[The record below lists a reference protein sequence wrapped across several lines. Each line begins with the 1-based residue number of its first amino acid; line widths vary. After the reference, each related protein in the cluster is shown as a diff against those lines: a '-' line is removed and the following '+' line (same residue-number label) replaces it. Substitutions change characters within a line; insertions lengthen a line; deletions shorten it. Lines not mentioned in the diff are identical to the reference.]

1 MLENFTRIFSVF
13 VCTMTAN
20 TSQSPELDV
29 HTKTGLHT
37 IVSASPL
44 ASISAGAGNNSPF
57 RSKRRKLPLRT
68 VTDPTRPSQILDSQ
82 EDFDD
87 KLSLPTSPR
96 RRLPLTIGTPEG
108 VKDSSVRRDIHRPSY
123 SIASRLGAASPS
135 TFDIS
140 THSIIPDHMKAAVCN
155 SPLTPRSE
163 ARRVRFLDLETQ
175 SVAMD
180 LTRSL
185 ANTARESS
193 MSLHASDDDE
203 ISNQDQEN
211 PFDVGEPT
219 ASEWSLLADIAPY
232 KDKDETVNGKTL
244 SDSPTAPTPALELSS
259 NEKSRDNSAA
269 AEIFPP
275 VIDNQV
281 TDLRLSSNSSSFDG
295 SEKDESG
302 SESNSSD
309 GNESD
314 SSTDDADS
322 SNSNNGDERD
332 TMAGQ
337 REEKADTT
345 VSALH
350 TVSGDRKPASPLV
363 VQPFIKDINVSI
375 PVPVTGAKKPVSVPG
390 GVWKMNAVP
399 SRSRQP
405 SKENERWVERP
416 INALSSVKRKSATS
430 PSWSVKKLN
439 ANNNSKGRADARLF
453 R

>member
-1 MLENFTRIFSVF
+1 
-13 VCTMTAN
+13 MTAI

-29 HTKTGLHT
+29 HTKTSLQAFA
-37 IVSASPL
+37 SASPV
-44 ASISAGAGNNSPF
+44 AAISAGNNSPF

-68 VTDPTRPSQILDSQ
+68 VTDPTRPSQIFDSQ
-82 EDFDD
+82 GDYED
-87 KLSLPTSPR
+87 KVSLPTSPR

-185 ANTARESS
+185 ASTARESS
-193 MSLHASDDDE
+193 ISLQASDDDE
-203 ISNQDQEN
+203 ITNQDQDN
-211 PFDVGEPT
+211 PFDVGEPL
-219 ASEWSLLADIAPY
+219 APKWSLLADIAPY
-232 KDKDETVNGKTL
+232 KDKEEAVTSKTL
-244 SDSPTAPTPALELSS
+244 SDSPTDKLSELFQNKGNTTPTLALELSS
-259 NEKSRDNSAA
+259 NEKSVDDSNTAD
-269 AEIFPP
+269 IFPP
-275 VIDNQV
+275 VTDNQV
-281 TDLRLSSNSSSFDG
+281 TELREANNSSSSDSN
-295 SEKDESG
+295 SENDESD
-302 SESNSSD
+302 SESSSSD
-309 GNESD
+309 SNDSD
-314 SSTDDADS
+314 SSTTGIDS
-322 SNSNNGDERD
+322 SNSNSGDESD
-332 TMAGQ
+332 TIAGQ
-337 REEKADTT
+337 QEKAEVT
-345 VSALH
+345 V
-350 TVSGDRKPASPLV
+350 PASPTVSEGCKAATPSVL
-363 VQPFIKDINVSI
+363 QPFTKDINVMI
-375 PVPVTGAKKPVSVPG
+375 PAPVTGAKNPISVPA

-416 INALSSVKRKSATS
+416 IKALSSVKRKSATS
-430 PSWSVKKLN
+430 SSWSVKKLN
-439 ANNNSKGRADARLF
+439 ANNTSKGRVDARQF

>member
-1 MLENFTRIFSVF
+1 
-13 VCTMTAN
+13 MTAI

-29 HTKTGLHT
+29 HTKTSLQT
-37 IVSASPL
+37 ISSASPL
-44 ASISAGAGNNSPF
+44 AATSAGNNSPF
-57 RSKRRKLPLRT
+57 RSRRRKLPLRT

-82 EDFDD
+82 EDYED
-87 KLSLPTSPR
+87 KVSMPTSPR

-163 ARRVRFLDLETQ
+163 ARRVRFLDLQTQ

-185 ANTARESS
+185 ADTARESS
-193 MSLHASDDDE
+193 SSLPASDDDE
-203 ISNQDQEN
+203 ITNQDQDN
-211 PFDVGEPT
+211 PFDVGEHT
-219 ASEWSLLADIAPY
+219 APKWSLLADIAPY
-232 KDKDETVNGKTL
+232 KDKDEAVNEETL
-244 SDSPTAPTPALELSS
+244 SKSPTDKMSELFPNNDKTTPSPVLELSS
-259 NEKSRDNSAA
+259 NEKSLGNAGA
-269 AEIFPP
+269 AEILSP
-275 VIDNQV
+275 VTNNQV
-281 TDLRLSSNSSSFDG
+281 TELREASNASSSVS

-302 SESNSSD
+302 SESSSSN
-309 GNESD
+309 GNDSD
-314 SSTDDADS
+314 SSTDGSDS
-322 SNSNNGDERD
+322 SNANSGDERD
-332 TMAGQ
+332 IIADQ
-337 REEKADTT
+337 REENADVT
-345 VSALH
+345 VSASSH
-350 TVSGDRKPASPLV
+350 VNEGCKPASPSVLK
-363 VQPFIKDINVSI
+363 PSIKEMNVLI
-375 PVPVTGAKKPVSVPG
+375 PVPATGAKKPVSVPA

-430 PSWSVKKLN
+430 PLWSVKKLN
-439 ANNNSKGRADARLF
+439 AKNNSKGRTDARQF